1 MVCLTFGTFS
11 HGLLSRCGDR
21 QCMIKMPTLL
31 RLVNLVLLL
40 PISGKIHFFIWYI
53 MVWYKFLWY
62 IIMVWYTLISVPP
75 LPHPPL
81 LSTDQHLLSLFL
93 SPPTNLLGMVYYGTK
108 ESYKRLQ
115 KGTKWYP
122 LSLPPICSRYV
133 PPRPFSF
140 HHFLKPQ
147 SFQPDRIKIEVEMSD
162 MW

>member
-21 QCMIKMPTLL
+21 QCMIKTPTLL

-40 PISGKIHFFIWYI
+40 PIPGKIHVFIWYI

-75 LPHPPL
+75 LPHPPP
-81 LSTDQHLLSLFL
+81 LSTDQHLLPLSLSSHQFAWY
-93 SPPTNLLGMVYYGTK
+93 GMVYYGTRVC
-108 ESYKRLQ
+108 YKRVQ

-122 LSLPPICSRYV
+122 LSLSHQFAPDMYLHGHFRFTIFSNLNHFNQIVSR
-133 PPRPFSF
+133 
-140 HHFLKPQ
+140 
-147 SFQPDRIKIEVEMSD
+147 
-162 MW
+162 